1 MRGHE
6 SVLEVRRQGYTVDH
20 IWVHCLDADIAKYS
34 PIEDPEDA
42 LHFCM
47 LPEIHVQR
55 SDKVLALDFKCLV
68 NVTVH
73 LIGQDKD
80 RTVAVMRQI
89 LRFKPARVIA
99 SGFNEI
105 IDTREGE
112 HEQPA
117 QAAAA

>member
-6 SVLEVRRQGYTVDH
+6 SVLEVRRQGYMVDNV
-20 IWVHCLDADIAKYS
+20 WVHVLDTDIPKY
-34 PIEDPEDA
+34 PAMQDPDYA
-42 LHFCM
+42 LEFGM
-47 LPEIHVQR
+47 RPEIHVQR
-55 SDKVLALDFKCLV
+55 SDRVLALDFKCLV
-68 NVTVH
+68 NATVH
-73 LIGQDKD
+73 LIGRDKD

-99 SGFNEI
+99 SGFDEI

-117 QAAAA
+117 PAAAA